1 MKDLDVLN
9 QLLTS
14 TNITNLIAD
23 RIWADWL
30 PEQTTFPA
38 ITCTYTNDTPI
49 NTLTGDTL
57 QGREIITINI
67 WANDKPT
74 ANTLLSEVKIIMNGF
89 GVRGNTLD
97 LSDAERKEW
106 RYSVDYSIFNA

>member
-1 MKDLDVLN
+1 MKDLAVLN

-14 TNITNLIAD
+14 TPITNLIAD

-30 PEQTTFPA
+30 PEQATFPA
-38 ITCTYTNDTPI
+38 ITCTYTSDRPV

-67 WANDKPT
+67 WADDKAT

-89 GVRGNTLD
+89 AVRENTID

-106 RYSVDYSIFNA
+106 RYAIDYSVN